1 MRYYPINEDTARTA
15 WSMNHM
21 GAFNSD
27 EKEYM
32 QEVDQAYEIAEEA
45 AQRSPDQR
53 NAALEMADKFAKR
66 LANWYNRKYRIDSM
80 CPSMLIAGPANFPVR
95 KKEKQNRATDR
106 LWEDYRNIIG
116 VKERIRKLGE
126 PSKVIKAGVDDAPE
140 KLREKIAELTEKQE
154 SMKAANAQARK
165 EGKQA
170 PYAPYTLSNNS
181 QKIRATKKRLE
192 SLEAAKEKGTSER
205 RIEFMGEQ
213 VTVIENVELMRLQLV
228 FDGKPSDEI
237 RGTLKKNGFRWS
249 PKQGAWQRQ
258 LTANARFALRLMLK
272 TAAEQPT
279 SEQHQSN

>member
-21 GAFNSD
+21 GTFNSD

-170 PYAPYTLSNNS
+170 PYAPY
-181 QKIRATKKRLE
+181 
-192 SLEAAKEKGTSER
+192 
-205 RIEFMGEQ
+205 
-213 VTVIENVELMRLQLV
+213 
-228 FDGKPSDEI
+228 KPSDEI